1 MPVLKNSRHERFVQ
15 LLASGLHATDAHEQA
30 GYRRNFG
37 NASTLSRSSDIQA
50 RLNEIKKAGAERAAV
65 TVEGLIAE
73 CDEAMALARELR
85 NPTAMVAAIKEK
97 GILSG
102 KRVER
107 RESGAPGDFAWI
119 ENASAEELERFIE
132 GETEMSA
139 VKH

>member
-1 MPVLKNSRHERFVQ
+1 
-15 LLASGLHATDAHEQA
+15 
-30 GYRRNFG
+30 
-37 NASTLSRSSDIQA
+37 
-50 RLNEIKKAGAERAAV
+50 
-65 TVEGLIAE
+65 
-73 CDEAMALARELR
+73 
-85 NPTAMVAAIKEK
+85 MVAAIKEK

-107 RESGAPGDFAWI
+107 SERGAPGDFAWI